1 VLLRPLPYQDPDRLV
16 AVWNR
21 WNGTPSASLSD
32 PEYLDY
38 SERSRT
44 MTLAASAAREVN
56 VGGTTG
62 DPERV
67 FAAFVTANT
76 LDVLGI
82 TPALGRGF
90 RPGEDAAGHDVAI
103 ISDSLWHRRFAASP
117 LVVQGGQPVLI
128 DGAPVDVIG
137 VMPPDVVLPSAL
149 GTDERLDLILP
160 LVLDRAAPRNRRGGH
175 YLQAVGRLAPG
186 ATVASASSEMS
197 AILAPLIREYPDQ
210 HNQGNFAIVVRPLTD
225 DRLGATRP
233 ILLTLMAAVGLVLVL
248 ACANVANL
256 LLARGEARR
265 RELAVRG
272 ALGASRLR
280 LARQLLTEALVLSLA
295 GAGAGLAL
303 ALLCQ
308 RVLLI
313 VGPAALPRID
323 QLSLNRPVLA
333 FAATAAVVCGLVFG
347 AFPAI
352 QMTGSEADPHVDGSR
367 GETGALRARTRNA
380 LVVGQVAIA
389 LVLLTAAGLVLA
401 SFITLV
407 NVPSGF
413 QPERVLTLHLTLPPT
428 RYPTRMEAAGFFGR
442 LLDRVRTLPGVEA
455 AGASSGLPLAI
466 GTGDWSFD
474 IAGRPRLANGRR
486 PGAADAYAV
495 TPGYFEA
502 LRIPLRRGRL
512 PGPADTADTTPVVFI
527 NEATVRALFANVDPV
542 GQRIQ
547 PARSTGPEQ
556 PWRTIA
562 GVVGDVH
569 HRGLD
574 TAPRMEMYIP
584 DTQYAHFAAGAP
596 ARGMSLVIKTAAA
609 APSLINVVRSEI
621 RRLDASLPVAD
632 VREMEA
638 VVSNSFADRRLT
650 VLLIGAFGILALALA
665 ATGLYGVMAYTVT
678 RRTREMG
685 IRMAIGASPADV
697 LALITG
703 QGMRLVGAGLVI
715 GLCGSLALAGT
726 LDRFL
731 FGVGPRDMSTY
742 ASAAA
747 VLAIAGAL
755 ACYVPARRAMRVEP
769 VIALRDE

>member
-1 VLLRPLPYQDPDRLV
+1 
-16 AVWNR
+16 
-21 WNGTPSASLSD
+21 
-32 PEYLDY
+32 
-38 SERSRT
+38 
-44 MTLAASAAREVN
+44 
-56 VGGTTG
+56 
-62 DPERV
+62 
-67 FAAFVTANT
+67 
-76 LDVLGI
+76 
-82 TPALGRGF
+82 
-90 RPGEDAAGHDVAI
+90 
-103 ISDSLWHRRFAASP
+103 
-117 LVVQGGQPVLI
+117 
-128 DGAPVDVIG
+128 
-137 VMPPDVVLPSAL
+137 
-149 GTDERLDLILP
+149 
-160 LVLDRAAPRNRRGGH
+160 
-175 YLQAVGRLAPG
+175 
-186 ATVASASSEMS
+186 
-197 AILAPLIREYPDQ
+197 
-210 HNQGNFAIVVRPLTD
+210 
-225 DRLGATRP
+225 
-233 ILLTLMAAVGLVLVL
+233 
-248 ACANVANL
+248 
-256 LLARGEARR
+256 
-265 RELAVRG
+265 
-272 ALGASRLR
+272 
-280 LARQLLTEALVLSLA
+280 
-295 GAGAGLAL
+295 
-303 ALLCQ
+303 
-308 RVLLI
+308 
-313 VGPAALPRID
+313 
-323 QLSLNRPVLA
+323 
-333 FAATAAVVCGLVFG
+333 
-347 AFPAI
+347 
-352 QMTGSEADPHVDGSR
+352 
-367 GETGALRARTRNA
+367 
-380 LVVGQVAIA
+380 
-389 LVLLTAAGLVLA
+389 LLTAAGLVLT
-401 SFITLV
+401 SFVTLV

-413 QPERVLTLHLTLPPT
+413 QPERVLTLRLTLPPA
-428 RYPTRMEAAGFFGR
+428 RYPTRVEAAGFFGR

-512 PGPADTADTTPVVFI
+512 PGPSDAADTTPVVFI
-527 NEATVRALFANVDPV
+527 NEATARALFANVDPV

-609 APSLINVVRSEI
+609 TPSLINVVRSEI
-621 RRLDASLPVAD
+621 HRLDASLPVAD
-632 VREMEA
+632 VREMA
-638 VVSNSFADRRLT
+638 TVVSSSFADRRLT
-650 VLLIGAFGILALALA
+650 VLLVGAFGMLALALA

-731 FGVGPRDMSTY
+731 FGVGARDMSTY

-747 VLAIAGAL
+747 VLAMAGAL